1 MRPGISSPN
10 ESDTNASAQESALI
24 QCCKRRLDISE
35 KFCSFVRLSTE
46 LELCSPIPQPSVA
59 GFLST
64 YAEKADDDFLSS
76 KIIPNDSTEKPCEVT
91 NSIRSAG
98 KSEFRMREEFSQ

>member
-35 KFCSFVRLSTE
+35 KFCSLVRLSTE
-46 LELCSPIPQPSVA
+46 LSPLPELSVA

-64 YAEKADDDFLSS
+64 YAEKADEDFLSS
-76 KIIPNDSTEKPCEVT
+76 NIIPNDSTENPCDVT